1 MSVSDDVKQLEDDLA
16 AMTEE
21 RDELQLELDGHF
33 PLDPAMV
40 TRIEE
45 HVIKLQDEDVNQST
59 RVHEETIALLREIK
73 A

>member
-21 RDELQLELDGHF
+21 RDELQLELDGNF
-33 PLDPAMV
+33 PLDHAMV